1 MDQQQQQQ
9 QHAVAATVARPVG
22 HPRSTTT
29 TTTTRRRNLSR
40 FPILVGLLGMMIGC
54 LVSWNGRMLWNMMT
68 DSTSL
73 GEEEDV
79 ILGGLLQLQLGA
91 LDPGIMTNNNNPA
104 TTSSASSSTNRTNQT
119 IRGGRIM
126 VDHAQEEGQSSKH
139 NNNNHTTILQ
149 NDTQPRPFEFVVDQT
164 SQQQNQTHD
173 DQQMSN
179 RSSFS
184 SVVAACLMVMD
195 ENHRLPE
202 WLAYHSYMLPLRHVV
217 LLVDPLSDT
226 SPLDIVHR
234 WRPYVEIVVW
244 NFTDLVGYTKKAAG
258 RSSSFHSSIHRHL
271 LAQNLFYPQCTT
283 HLMRQQ
289 QQQRQQQQKQHS
301 TEHDQEGLWITFH
314 DVDEYM
320 YLDPTVVP
328 NAVER
333 MASQPGSIQH
343 FLNELLQ
350 SSSSSSLSNNHKNQ
364 KQLEYRQKVVDSNCV
379 VMERTLFSAIS
390 EEPQR
395 IQQDV
400 PSYLNASHFETLSWL
415 HRASHDYGAVNG
427 LPKSMIFIPPQ
438 HDHVTTNST
447 MTNQSSTSTVL
458 PFSGRVHRVLK
469 TCPWNE
475 ASYVPIRIRH
485 YIGSWEVYTS
495 RVDTRVGGIRSRQ
508 VYLYRS
514 QLGDTVDDAVRGW
527 IQGFVQMHHHN
538 VTRIQ
543 SLLHG
548 TGLVQISAA
557 LQRKIQHT
565 NWSLTADQMQTQI
578 QKVQK
583 KDPLYVQWLKQQ
595 YPELDPA
602 RENTTAGRRRRR
614 RGRK

>member
-1 MDQQQQQQ
+1 MEPQQQQQ
-9 QHAVAATVARPVG
+9 AAATVAHPVG
-22 HPRSTTT
+22 HPRTTIATTT
-29 TTTTRRRNLSR
+29 KRRRRRTRIHDDRRVPSLR
-40 FPILVGLLGMMIGC
+40 VVGFFGMIGW
-54 LVSWNGRMLWNMMT
+54 LVSWNGRLLWNMMILT
-68 DSTSL
+68 GTNSTEK
-73 GEEEDV
+73 EENV

-139 NNNNHTTILQ
+139 NNNNHTTILP
-149 NDTQPRPFEFVVDQT
+149 NDTEQRPLEFVVDQT
-164 SQQQNQTHD
+164 SQQQSQTHD
-173 DQQMSN
+173 DQNISNMS
-179 RSSFS
+179 SSSS
-184 SVVAACLMVMD
+184 SVVAACLIVMD

-217 LLVDPLSDT
+217 LLVDPQSDT

-234 WRPYVEIVVW
+234 WQPHVEMDVW
-244 NFTDLVGYTKKAAG
+244 NFTDLVGYTEQAG
-258 RSSSFHSSIHRHL
+258 AYHL
-271 LAQNLFYPQCTT
+271 ILAQRLFYPQCTT
-283 HLMRQQ
+283 HLLR
-289 QQQRQQQQKQHS
+289 QQQRQEPHEP
-301 TEHDQEGLWITFH
+301 TGLWITFH
-314 DVDEYM
+314 DVDEYIS
-320 YLDPTVVP
+320 LDPAVVP

-343 FLNELLQ
+343 FLNELLH
-350 SSSSSSLSNNHKNQ
+350 SSSSSSSSSNHHNPNKKNQ
-364 KQLEYRQKVVDSNCV
+364 KQLQQYQRYRQKVMDSNCV

-415 HRASHDYGAVNG
+415 HRTSHDYVAVNG
-427 LPKSMIFIPPQ
+427 LPKSMIFIPPP
-438 HDHVTTNST
+438 HHHVPANST
-447 MTNQSSTSTVL
+447 MTNQSSAAAAL
-458 PFSGRVHRVLK
+458 PFSGQVHRVLQ

-495 RVDTRVGGIRSRQ
+495 RIDTRVGGIRNRQ

-514 QLGDTVDDAVRGW
+514 QLGRNDTVDDAVRGW
-527 IQGFVQMHHHN
+527 IQGFVQMHGHN

-548 TGLVQISAA
+548 TGQVQVSPA
-557 LQRKIQHT
+557 LQRKINET
-565 NWSLTADQMQTQI
+565 KWSLTSHQI
-578 QKVQK
+578 QATIRKSQK
-583 KDPLYVQWLKQQ
+583 KDPLYAQWLQQQ
-595 YPELDPA
+595 YPKLDPGTK
-602 RENTTAGRRRRR
+602 NAGRGRR